1 MTFGGI
7 VAGRMRHFALSAV
20 GRDRPGIVAAMS
32 EVLLKHS
39 ANIEDSQ
46 MTILRGHFAMML
58 VVAMPGDADAAL
70 VREDLAA
77 AAARLELEAVAFSAL
92 EEVDPDA
99 EPVPSHIVTVYG
111 VDHPGIVYAVASA
124 LAEREIDIT
133 DLTTRIV
140 GEREEPIYALMMEV
154 AVPPYEEISLDEVAR
169 EQGVEVTVRPLETDA
184 L

>member
-1 MTFGGI
+1 
-7 VAGRMRHFALSAV
+7 MRHFALSAV

-58 VVAMPGDADAAL
+58 VVAMPEDADAA
-70 VREDLAA
+70 VIRDDLSA
-77 AAARLELEAVAFSAL
+77 AAARLELEAVALSAL
-92 EEVDPDA
+92 EEVDPAA
-99 EPVPSHIVTVYG
+99 EPMPSHIVTVYG
-111 VDHPGIVYAVASA
+111 VDHPGIVHAITSA
-124 LAEREIDIT
+124 LADRAIDIT
-133 DLTTRIV
+133 DLTTRVV
-140 GEREEPIYALMMEV
+140 GEDDEPIYALMMEV
-154 AVPPYEEISLDEVAR
+154 AVPPHEQISLADVAR